1 VDVSVT
7 AGWET
12 LLAAELG
19 AAATLL
25 GLVFV
30 GVSINLTRI
39 MASGLLVERALEA
52 VVLLLAVLTAATVA
66 LVPGQ
71 PAAALGAELVVIGLA
86 AWAALIGIQL
96 RARRRLSPGLRFPFA
111 LRVVMGQ
118 AATVP
123 FVVAGA
129 GLVVGPGGGLYWL
142 VPGLLV
148 AVGWA
153 VLDSWVLLVEI
164 LR

>member
-1 VDVSVT
+1 VEASVT

-52 VVLLLAVLTAATVA
+52 VVLLLAVLTATAVA

-71 PAAALGAELVVIGLA
+71 GPAVLGAALLVIGLA
-86 AWAALIGIQL
+86 AWAALVGFQL
-96 RARRRLSPGLRFPFA
+96 RARRLTPPLRAAFA
-111 LRVVMGQ
+111 LRVLMGQ
-118 AATVP
+118 AATLP

-129 GLVVGPGGGLYWL
+129 GLLLGAGGGLYWL

>member
-1 VDVSVT
+1 MEASVT

-52 VVLLLAVLTAATVA
+52 VVLLLAVLTATAVA

-71 PAAALGAELVVIGLA
+71 GPAGLGAALLVIGLA
-86 AWAALIGIQL
+86 AWAALVGFQL
-96 RARRRLSPGLRFPFA
+96 RARWRLAPPLRAAFA
-111 LRVVMGQ
+111 LRVLMGQ
-118 AATVP
+118 AATLP

-129 GLVVGPGGGLYWL
+129 GLLLGAGGGLYWL

-153 VLDSWVLLVEI
+153 VMDSWVLLVEI